1 MAWEWI
7 VLAAITIIGPVI
19 FRGFL
24 PVRQVFT
31 VRGGGVFDFTYTTT
45 TQIIRCG
52 VKFGFIWLIALALS
66 QLESR
71 LWLRLFVVVLPAG
84 CMTAHSYFVMRCGV
98 HWLTGRSLAADTAN
112 A

>member
-7 VLAAITIIGPVI
+7 VLGILTVVGPVI

-24 PVRQVFT
+24 PARQVFT

-45 TQIIRCG
+45 TQIIRCI
-52 VKFGFIWLIALALS
+52 VKIGFIWLIALALS

-71 LWLRLFVVVLPAG
+71 LWLRLFVVVLPAVG
-84 CMTAHSYFVMRCGV
+84 MTNSRNQ
-98 HWLTGRSLAADTAN
+98 GRIGHDMLGKRLSA
-112 A
+112 